1 MIRDGKGGQG
11 KGGKGK
17 VSEEDRKGGMKEK
30 EGKGRERE
38 GIRGRKRSEVE
49 TDRKGAHPV
58 EKGERGGKQT
68 GGKYPKGA
76 QKRNL
81 FQFSAWSVKNVVI
94 LGANPPSAAVVTKIC
109 RAGVSVCVRNST
121 RRPEAPSYVGRRC
134 WLVCPGL
141 YRRIRS
147 MPDEIR

>member
-17 VSEEDRKGGMKEK
+17 VSEDDRKGGMKEK

-58 EKGERGGKQT
+58 EKEERGGKQT
-68 GGKYPKGA
+68 GGKYLRGA

-81 FQFSAWSVKNVVI
+81 LQISAWSVKMSSFGGKSTKCRCRDENLSGRRVG
-94 LGANPPSAAVVTKIC
+94 LCPELDTTPGGAVIC
-109 RAGVSVCVRNST
+109 RPSMLARVS
-121 RRPEAPSYVGRRC
+121 RPLPAY
-134 WLVCPGL
+134 
-141 YRRIRS
+141 
-147 MPDEIR
+147 